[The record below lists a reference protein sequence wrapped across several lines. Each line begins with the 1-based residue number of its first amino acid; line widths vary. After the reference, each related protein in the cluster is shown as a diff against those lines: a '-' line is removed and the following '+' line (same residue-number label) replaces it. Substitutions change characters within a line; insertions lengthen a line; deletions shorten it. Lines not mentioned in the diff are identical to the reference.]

1 MKKSAL
7 SFVSALIMAA
17 AVFVSCSDGSDSD
30 SGSSGSNTEAS
41 GNSSANGFQPE
52 GAISGELLSSD
63 GRKAVTAWAES
74 DGIHFNIRVPDSIEK
89 LGGAGHIN
97 IWCNPPEADGTITP
111 EASPVDMEDMDGLVY
126 PLVEPG
132 KTYTIDVDF
141 EPSDHS
147 ALDWRK
153 NIVTDHVT
161 VTAVGGL
168 GRIKASRSDFKPVVT
183 MYSPEKN
190 VDFTD
195 SEGNSEEKPVIFIH
209 FKDPDIEFIFPQGAK
224 KAENCDEAAICVGDP
239 DHWRSYTQWIG
250 WYSSNDEN
258 GEIVEDGKLVDLSAD
273 NSDYIRFFKYAK
285 EQGCN
290 TIMVQRRWKLSV
302 PSSKRLDW
310 MITSMSEPVEFE
322 NGKLPDNPYSS
333 AAGN

>member
-52 GAISGELLSSD
+52 GAVSGELLSSD

-97 IWCNPPEADGTITP
+97 IWCNPAEADGTITP

-209 FKDPDIEFIFPQGAK
+209 FKDPDIQFAFPQGAK
-224 KAENCDEAAICVGDP
+224 KAENCDEAAVCVGDP

-250 WYSSNDEN
+250 GNLSYSMDESGN
-258 GEIVEDGKLVDLSAD
+258 KTFNSIGLMDDTLGEYKKWLENA
-273 NSDYIRFFKYAK
+273 NS
-285 EQGCN
+285 QGCN

-310 MITSMSEPVEFE
+310 MITSMSDPVDL
-322 NGKLPDNPYSS
+322 KDLIVD
-333 AAGN
+333 

>member
-17 AVFVSCSDGSDSD
+17 AVFVSCSDGSDSG

-52 GAISGELLSSD
+52 GAVSGELLSSD

-97 IWCNPPEADGTITP
+97 IWCNPAESDGTITP

-190 VDFTD
+190 GNFTD
-195 SEGNSEEKPVIFIH
+195 SEGNSEVKPVIFIH
-209 FKDPDIEFIFPQGAK
+209 FKDPDIQFAFPQGAK
-224 KAENCDEAAICVGDP
+224 KAENCDGAAVCVGDP
-239 DHWRSYTQWIG
+239 EHWRSYTQWIG
-250 WYSSNDEN
+250 GDLFFSFDEN
-258 GEIVEDGKLVDLSAD
+258 DNKIFNEIGLMDGTLGEYKKWLENA
-273 NSDYIRFFKYAK
+273 NSH
-285 EQGCN
+285 GCN
-290 TIMVQRRWKLSV
+290 TIMVQRRWSLSV
-302 PSSKRLDW
+302 PSSKRLGW
-310 MITSMSEPVEFE
+310 MITSMSDPVDL
-322 NGKLPDNPYSS
+322 KDLDVD
-333 AAGN
+333 

>member
-7 SFVSALIMAA
+7 SFVSVLIMAA
-17 AVFVSCSDGSDSD
+17 AVFVSCSDGSDSG

-52 GAISGELLSSD
+52 GAVSGELLSSD

-97 IWCNPPEADGTITP
+97 IWCNPAESDGTITP

-183 MYSPEKN
+183 GYYQQDERDVKDENGDVLYHVSPMI
-190 VDFTD
+190 
-195 SEGNSEEKPVIFIH
+195 GIY
-209 FKDPDIEFIFPQGAK
+209 FKDPDIQFTFPQRAG
-224 KAENCDEAAICVGDP
+224 KAEDCDGAAVCVGDP

-250 WYSSNDEN
+250 GDLYYSYIDKSDNKIFDTIGLMDGTLGEYKKWLEN
-258 GEIVEDGKLVDLSAD
+258 ANRYD
-273 NSDYIRFFKYAK
+273 
-285 EQGCN
+285 CN

-310 MITSMSEPVEFE
+310 MITSMSDPVDL
-322 NGKLPDNPYSS
+322 KDLDVD
-333 AAGN
+333 